1 MTEDDARAWF
11 TDRFDTDMVDRLDSF
26 AAMLT
31 VEADQ
36 QNLIAPS
43 TLPTLW
49 SRHLLDSAQLLD
61 CVPADWTRWVDIGA
75 GAGLPGIV
83 IAILSNRPITLIEP
97 RRLRVDFLRECCD
110 ALGLDAVEVIQAKA
124 QNATPASRADIVS
137 ARAVARM
144 GALFAMSE
152 GFVTRNT
159 VFVLPKGESAQSE
172 VADARRSWH
181 GTFHVKH
188 SIVDPK
194 SGIVIVSGVA
204 PR

>member
-11 TDRFDTDMVDRLDSF
+11 ADRCDADMLDRLDSF

-61 CVPADWTRWVDIGA
+61 CVPDNWARWVDIGA

-83 IAILSNRPITLIEP
+83 IAILSNRPVTLNEP
-97 RRLRVDFLRECCD
+97 RRLRVDFMRACCD
-110 ALGLDAVEVIQAKA
+110 ALDLTQVEVIQAKA
-124 QNATPASRADIVS
+124 QNGNPASRADVVS
-137 ARAVARM
+137 ARAVAKL
-144 GALFAMSE
+144 GALFMMSE
-152 GFVTRNT
+152 AFVSRNT
-159 VFVLPKGESAQSE
+159 MFVLPKGESAQSE

-181 GTFHVKH
+181 GTFHVKQ

-194 SGIVIVSGVA
+194 SGIVIASGVA